1 MGIFYFYV
9 FWPKH
14 PLKLIF
20 THKKLSSAYFKY
32 NLLYFLFSE
41 LFCRM
46 KLNFWGSEIWP
57 VMAWESSQAVVKPK
71 AYILKNFAKW
81 AQLLFRKS
89 QESIITRDQPFV
101 IYGGKTIGGGWISP
115 PPYWLGLRHG
125 ESRVVKNVLLC
136 WQHKNYI
143 APTLNIIYCIFCFL
157 NFFVGWSWI
166 FDVPGYGLWW
176 PEKVARQ

>member
-1 MGIFYFYV
+1 MNNRYQVQKVVGLNAYCLNWPESAWMGIFYFFV
-9 FWPKH
+9 FWPK
-14 PLKLIF
+14 PPYKLF
-20 THKKLSSAYFKY
+20 FWKKKLSSAYFKY

-89 QESIITRDQPFV
+89 QESIISRDRPFV
-101 IYGGKTIGGGWISP
+101 IYGGKTILTVTTVTSVISVE
-115 PPYWLGLRHG
+115 LTQNNMFII
-125 ESRVVKNVLLC
+125 KNVC
-136 WQHKNYI
+136 KDRKI
-143 APTLNIIYCIFCFL
+143 
-157 NFFVGWSWI
+157 WS
-166 FDVPGYGLWW
+166 D
-176 PEKVARQ
+176 

>member
-1 MGIFYFYV
+1 MKNRFQVQKVVGLTAYCLNWPESAWMGIFYFFV
-9 FWPKH
+9 FWPKP
-14 PLKLIF
+14 PLKLF
-20 THKKLSSAYFKY
+20 FLKKKLSSAYFKY

-89 QESIITRDQPFV
+89 QETIITRDQPFV

-115 PPYWLGLRHG
+115 PPYWLGL
-125 ESRVVKNVLLC
+125 
-136 WQHKNYI
+136 
-143 APTLNIIYCIFCFL
+143 TLK
-157 NFFVGWSWI
+157 
-166 FDVPGYGLWW
+166 LWT
-176 PEKVARQ
+176 KYK